1 MTKKKK
7 PEKKAKKSSKKTKKK
22 QKQDQESRIIY
33 VSDSLS
39 IIETKKIEVDRPL
52 PCLVHHIPG
61 RARFRIYRLKDDSD
75 YGANLQQFLL
85 NQPEIIS
92 VRINCMAASIAI
104 HYRHTSSSLTEIASS
119 LTSLIQQQATTNLV
133 PNQSSKNQTS
143 EIEHWSSLA
152 LPIFTTIVSW
162 LSTQRQLIWLR
173 PIALGSLVTVTF
185 PIVKKASQSLFG
197 DRQLNI
203 DCLDFLALSLSY
215 WQGKIVTPALVIT
228 LHELGDVIR
237 DRTARSTETK
247 TADLLDAIGHF
258 AWVLKEGKPLQVK
271 SDLVQSGETVI
282 VYPGEQI
289 PVDGEVLQGLA
300 TIDQQQLTGESM
312 PIVAQVGTVVY
323 ASTLVRSGQIYI
335 RADRIGNKT
344 RAAASIE
351 LLQNAPVHDT
361 RMANYAAQLADQL
374 ILPSLVMASVVLGIT
389 KEPARAASILTL
401 DFVTGIRVSMPT
413 AFLGALNHNT
423 RHGILVRSGRTI
435 EQLAEVDTVVFDK
448 TGTLTQG
455 KLTVVGIQT
464 IPDRMSA
471 EQVLTLAA
479 AAEQRITHPVAE
491 AITNYAQSQNLNI
504 PRRQQWDYEVGL
516 GIRAVVDSQE
526 VLVGSDRFL
535 VQEGIS
541 LECLE
546 TKSFPLRYSCH
557 LEQKSASSEWLSLI
571 YVACDG
577 NLQGVI
583 QYADPLRSESPALIQ
598 SLQAHGQEIHLLT
611 GDNQQRAKIVAE
623 ELNIPLSQV
632 HAQAFPEQKAAI
644 VRDLKLAGKTVAFVG
659 DGLNDSVALAYADVS
674 VSFANGSDIAREIAD
689 VVLMNNDLTSLIEA
703 LNIAQETKK
712 LIEQNT
718 LLVVAP
724 NLMALGLASTV
735 GLNPL
740 IATVIHN
747 GSAIAAGLNSL
758 RPLVQH
764 QWEEQNYWSFQ

>member
-1 MTKKKK
+1 MTDT
-7 PEKKAKKSSKKTKKK
+7 S
-22 QKQDQESRIIY
+22 
-33 VSDSLS
+33 
-39 IIETKKIEVDRPL
+39 KIE

-61 RARFRIYRLKDDSD
+61 RVRFRIYPLQDHSD
-75 YGANLQQFLL
+75 YAANLQEFLL
-85 NQPEIIS
+85 AQPEIDR
-92 VRINCMAASIAI
+92 VRINRLAASIAI
-104 HYRHTSSSLTEIASS
+104 NYHYRGAPLAEIASNLTELIQQAATTKSVPQKITKKETSETENWSKVLRRETMESASTASS
-119 LTSLIQQQATTNLV
+119 LT
-133 PNQSSKNQTS
+133 
-143 EIEHWSSLA
+143 
-152 LPIFTTIVSW
+152 LPVLTTIISW
-162 LSTQRQLIWLR
+162 LSNQGQLTWLR
-173 PIALGSLVTVTF
+173 PIALV
-185 PIVKKASQSLFG
+185 SLFTITLPIAKRASASLWR
-197 DRQLNI
+197 DHKINI
-203 DCLDFLALSLSY
+203 DCLDLLAVGLSY
-215 WQGKIVTPALVIT
+215 GQGRLATPALVIT

-237 DRTARSTETK
+237 NRTARSTETQ

-258 AWVLKEGKPLQVK
+258 AWVLRDRNPVK
-271 SDLVQSGETVI
+271 IQSDLVEVGETVI

-289 PVDGEVLQGLA
+289 PVDGEVIKGLA

-312 PIVAQVGTVVY
+312 PIVAHKKTIVY

-335 RADRIGNKT
+335 RADRVGKQT
-344 RAAASIE
+344 RAAASLE

-361 RMANYAAQLADQL
+361 RMANYAAQLADKL
-374 ILPSLVMASVVLGIT
+374 ILPSLVLASVILAVT

-455 KLTVVGIQT
+455 QLTVVGLET
-464 IPDRMSA
+464 VPGRMPA
-471 EQVLTLAA
+471 EQILTLAA
-479 AAEQRITHPVAE
+479 AAEQRIAHPVAE
-491 AITNYAQSQNLNI
+491 AITHYAQSQNLTI
-504 PRRQQWDYEVGL
+504 PRRGEWNYEVGL
-516 GIRAVVDSQE
+516 GIRATIEDKE

-535 VQEGIS
+535 LQENIS

-546 TKSFPLRYSCH
+546 VQSLPLDRRCDLEDKSV
-557 LEQKSASSEWLSLI
+557 AANWLSLI

-577 NLQGVI
+577 ELQGVI
-583 QYADPLRSESPALIQ
+583 KYADPLRAESFALIE
-598 SLQAHGQEIHLLT
+598 SLQASGREIYLLT
-611 GDNQQRAKIVAE
+611 GDNQQRATIVAK
-623 ELNIPLSQV
+623 ELNIPLNRV

-689 VVLMNNDLTSLIEA
+689 VVLMNDDLLTLTEA
-703 LNIAQETKK
+703 LDIAQETKK

-724 NLMALGLASTV
+724 NLMALGLATTV

-740 IATVIHN
+740 IATVVHN

-758 RPLVQH
+758 RPLVKH
-764 QWEEQNYWSFQ
+764 QLEEQNYWSF